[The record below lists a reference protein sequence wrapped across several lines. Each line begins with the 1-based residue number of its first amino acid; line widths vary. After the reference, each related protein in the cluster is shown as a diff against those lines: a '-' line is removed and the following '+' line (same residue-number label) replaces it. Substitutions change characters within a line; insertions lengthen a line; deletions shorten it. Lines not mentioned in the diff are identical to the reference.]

1 MPDIGIDE
9 STAEARSAET
19 GGSWTTRALIMAG
32 VVVFAIFLVAGVVR
46 LTVRAEGDSPTGP
59 AAFWE
64 FGVFVAAG
72 LSGGGLLAGMG
83 VLLRALREVRSSM
96 IRVERF
102 GYEQHDSAVGE
113 APGEA
118 SREGAAAPEGDSG
131 LIEVAASRD
140 GAWQEMVRLLR
151 DIRDNSLLSEPERQE
166 KRLHVAEEEIL
177 EAQATLR
184 SLTEKGDFVR
194 ARELA
199 QQVERRYPSDER
211 AAGLAE
217 QVEGARERRQSDD
230 ISRTSKEV
238 GDLLSISAWPRAR
251 EVAGGLQARHPDAV
265 EARHLLIRIER
276 EYKLF
281 QDEQRRR
288 MYAEVQRYVTRRR
301 WEEALAAA
309 RTFIERFP
317 GGPEAEALRVQTPT
331 LETNWEIE
339 KRQKLEAQ
347 IMDLAKR
354 GRYMEAVELARKVI
368 ARYPDSPQAEA
379 LRLRLDRLVELAD
392 DPGAPP
398 ARIRLDD

>member
-1 MPDIGIDE
+1 MDE
-9 STAEARSAET
+9 STAKARSAET
-19 GGSWTTRALIMAG
+19 GGSWTSRALIAAG
-32 VVVFAIFLVAGVVR
+32 VVVFALFLLAGVVR
-46 LTVRAEGDSPTGP
+46 LAVRGQGGLPLDM

-64 FGVFVAAG
+64 FVVLLAAG
-72 LSGGGLLAGMG
+72 LIGGGVLAGMG

-113 APGEA
+113 AAGEA
-118 SREGAAAPEGDSG
+118 SSEGATAPEGDSG
-131 LIEVAASRD
+131 LIEAAASRD
-140 GAWQEMVRLLR
+140 GTWQEMVRLLR
-151 DIRDNSLLSEPERQE
+151 DIRDNSLLSDSERQE

-184 SLTEKGDFVR
+184 TLTEKGDFVR

-199 QQVERRYPSDER
+199 QQVERRYPSDDR
-211 AAGLAE
+211 AAGLVE
-217 QVEGARERRQSDD
+217 QVEGERERRQSDD
-230 ISRTSKEV
+230 ISRTGKQV
-238 GDLLSISAWPRAR
+238 GDLLSISAWQRAR

-317 GGPEAEALRVQTPT
+317 GCSEAEALRVQIPT

-339 KRQKLEAQ
+339 KRQRLEAQ

-354 GRYMEAVELARKVI
+354 GRYMEAVELAKKVI
-368 ARYPDSPQAEA
+368 ERYPDSPQAEA
-379 LRLRLDRLVELAD
+379 LRLRLDRMVELAD
-392 DPGAPP
+392 DPEAPP